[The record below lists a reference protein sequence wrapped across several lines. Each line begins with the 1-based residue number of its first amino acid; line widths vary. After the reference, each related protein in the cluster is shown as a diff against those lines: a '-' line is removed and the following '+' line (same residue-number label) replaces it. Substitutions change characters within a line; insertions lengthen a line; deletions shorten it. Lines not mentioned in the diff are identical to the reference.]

1 MWGGGGFKKII
12 FVLLYFVFQSIIMLI
27 LIFNEFLL
35 LFLFFSENAPESE
48 GGSTGKKNFF

>member
-1 MWGGGGFKKII
+1 LNKI
-12 FVLLYFVFQSIIMLI
+12 FVLLYFVFQSILMLI

-48 GGSTGKKNFF
+48 GGSTGKRTFF